1 MALKI
6 IWSKS
11 NNDLILV
18 YEDENM
24 KEYLITR
31 SGLLK
36 QIKKLDYSN
45 YIANIL
51 SNPKIEKISIINVAF
66 AIIKLSERI
75 HALIPNKKISIK
87 EIAKYLIALYYN
99 EKDPE
104 VLKYKDIPIYHK
116 VLAGFEDK
124 EKGINFENI
133 ENSFIKML
141 LKTKNITL
149 SSKGSKD
156 KF

>member
-1 MALKI
+1 MRLKI
-6 IWSKS
+6 VEL
-11 NNDLILV
+11 NNKLTLV
-18 YEDENM
+18 YEDGNI

-66 AIIKLSERI
+66 AIIKISERI
-75 HALIPNKKISIK
+75 YALIPTKRMSIK

-116 VLAGFEDK
+116 VLAGFEDR

-141 LKTKNITL
+141 LKTKNINL
-149 SSKGSKD
+149 NSKGSKD
-156 KF
+156 NS